1 MKGGKSEYI
10 IGRMAWKEMMVS
22 SMLHLF
28 FLLLLFG
35 WCGGGLSRER
45 TLQFAVQAYMAG
57 PQNVNLQETG
67 PVWLKFEEALSH
79 YEDAKK

>member
-1 MKGGKSEYI
+1 M
-10 IGRMAWKEMMVS
+10 
-22 SMLHLF
+22 
-28 FLLLLFG
+28 
-35 WCGGGLSRER
+35 SRER